1 MGIWNDMLK
10 VLDEAWG
17 GDGIITQVDHSSDTL
32 THLLPDHQC
41 Q

>member
-10 VLDEAWG
+10 VLDKAR

-32 THLLPDHQC
+32 THLLPDRQC